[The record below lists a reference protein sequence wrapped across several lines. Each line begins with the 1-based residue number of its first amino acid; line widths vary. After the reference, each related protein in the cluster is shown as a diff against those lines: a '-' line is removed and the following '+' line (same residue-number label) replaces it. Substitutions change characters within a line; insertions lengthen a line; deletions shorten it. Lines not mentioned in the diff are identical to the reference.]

1 MERVRVERV
10 PVSKE
15 LTGVKRWIEERGEFV
30 QVAYR
35 EEMRHLAVF
44 EIRKGFSRGDHYHE
58 TKEEIFYLFSGR
70 IKATFVDLDNLELEE
85 RVLEK
90 GDRIRV
96 MPRCGHRFEALED
109 TVVVEYSPQVYDP
122 EDTYK
127 LDLRNS
133 VHVA

>member
-15 LTGVKRWIEERGEFV
+15 LTGVKRWMEERGEFV
-30 QVAYR
+30 QVAYW

-58 TKEEIFYLFSGR
+58 RKEEVFYIFRGK
-70 IKATFVDLDNLELEE
+70 IKATFVDLDTLELQEDLFE
-85 RVLEK
+85 Q

-127 LDLRNS
+127 VDLANPVMS
-133 VHVA
+133 G